1 MLRLVESCHTAIVT
15 YPMCAKNTAP
25 VVCNGPYRSLRS
37 GIVLLFNSARKP
49 LRMNRCCIKVR
60 GGIAKVY
67 RGGSPLSKPSGEE
80 YGRVLSFSAY
90 YHEESKKQLV
100 KVRLFKIL
108 FFIKGYL
115 SPRILVLLVSLNWL
129 NDKIWFL
136 DIYNVSTTSSFYL
149 EV

>member
-1 MLRLVESCHTAIVT
+1 MGRID
-15 YPMCAKNTAP
+15 
-25 VVCNGPYRSLRS
+25 LRS

-49 LRMNRCCIKVR
+49 LRMNRWCIKVR

-67 RGGSPLSKPSGEE
+67 SGGSPLSKPSGEE

-90 YHEESKKQLV
+90 YPEESKKQLV

-115 SPRILVLLVSLNWL
+115 GPKILVLLVSLNWL

>member
-1 MLRLVESCHTAIVT
+1 
-15 YPMCAKNTAP
+15 MCSKNTAP
-25 VVCNGPYRSLRS
+25 VVGSWPYRSLRS
-37 GIVLLFNSARKP
+37 GTVLINSARKP
-49 LRMNRCCIKVR
+49 LRMNRWCIKVR

-67 RGGSPLSKPSGEE
+67 RGGSPLSKPSGDE

-115 SPRILVLLVSLNWL
+115 GPKTLVLLVSLNWL
-129 NDKIWFL
+129 KDKIWFL